1 MRPPSRSPLSNDQ
14 EFMKMLV
21 IDDSKAMRGYLRAL
35 ASELS
40 FTSEEAED
48 GRAALDVINRNDPRE
63 PFAVALVDLNM
74 PRMNGIEFIQFV
86 RRNREYDQIKLMVV
100 TTDNTVEALST
111 AIAAGADDLLM
122 KPVTKESLVEK
133 LTILGLVA

>member
-1 MRPPSRSPLSNDQ
+1 
-14 EFMKMLV
+14 MKMLV
-21 IDDSKAMRGYLRAL
+21 VDDSKAMRGYLRSL

-48 GRAALDVINRNDPRE
+48 GRAALDVLIKNDPRE
-63 PFAVALVDLNM
+63 PFDIALVDLNM
-74 PRMNGIEFIQFV
+74 PRMNGLEFIQFV
-86 RRNREYDQIKLMVV
+86 RRNHEYDRVKLMVV

-111 AIAAGADDLLM
+111 AITAGADDLLM
-122 KPVTKESLVEK
+122 KPVTIESLTEK